1 MLRNLEHGRIAPVR
15 SWAPTTRFKTRF
27 YLDGNR
33 VLYIRGG
40 GDPFLISEE
49 LAQLA
54 SAVWVSL
61 TVVPIGPD
69 LASQEEPVSNALP
82 ARLRD

>member
-1 MLRNLEHGRIAPVR
+1 MRRELARTP
-15 SWAPTTRFKTRF
+15 
-27 YLDGNR
+27 
-33 VLYIRGG
+33 RGPISG

-82 ARLRD
+82 ATLRD

>member
-1 MLRNLEHGRIAPVR
+1 MRVLGA
-15 SWAPTTRFKTRF
+15 WANCAREVLGADYRFKTRF

-40 GDPFLISEE
+40 GDPFLIFEE

-61 TVVPIGPD
+61 TVVPIRPD

-82 ARLRD
+82 ATLRD